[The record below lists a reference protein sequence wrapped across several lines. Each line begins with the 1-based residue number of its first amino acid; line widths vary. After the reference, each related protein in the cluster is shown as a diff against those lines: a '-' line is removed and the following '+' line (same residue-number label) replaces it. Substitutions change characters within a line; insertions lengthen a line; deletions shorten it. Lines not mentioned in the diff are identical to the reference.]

1 MRWLKQLK
9 WTTASDGSRQEASRL
24 CDQKCTSKQ
33 SGQAVR
39 SCGQCVLTLSHQ
51 KSTEYV
57 GQKPRDVSSAAYCRQ
72 AGARSLYFQLLIYVL
87 HSQSFVLSSFLS
99 WQSFKKPN
107 FVIFLAL
114 AQVFSL
120 PLKYFANTQ
129 LRLYSEGLSQLENL
143 WQTCRSHFRGQRLS
157 SPVAFVAH

>member
-1 MRWLKQLK
+1 
-9 WTTASDGSRQEASRL
+9 
-24 CDQKCTSKQ
+24 
-33 SGQAVR
+33 
-39 SCGQCVLTLSHQ
+39 
-51 KSTEYV
+51 
-57 GQKPRDVSSAAYCRQ
+57 VSSAAYCRQ

-107 FVIFLAL
+107 LVIFLAL

-129 LRLYSEGLSQLENL
+129 LRLYSEGLSQWENL